1 MRKDSP
7 TALNAG
13 ETTRIASTGA
23 YIVHCRGATRGK
35 IDAIDHDRAIQTGEI
50 GRQQPQDRKPG
61 DGIAAT
67 AFADDSDAFAQ
78 RDVNADSARRLHT
91 PWEVLN
97 RMPSPRTDIRACARL
112 GTAAADCCSAGQA
125 TCISPPPVSFPSRV
139 APPSASRF
147 RSLRRWRADRSRH
160 RTARECRPA
169 LHDCVRRGWAAGSES
184 QTAWLRMPAD
194 KGAIDLLDKSARMQ
208 LRIVQ

>member
-13 ETTRIASTGA
+13 ETTRIASPGA
-23 YIVHCRGATRGK
+23 YIAHCRGATRGK
-35 IDAIDHDRAIQTGEI
+35 IDAIDHDRAVQTRLVGNSHRIESPVMELP
-50 GRQQPQDRKPG
+50 QPLSPTIPTRSHR
-61 DGIAAT
+61 AT
-67 AFADDSDAFAQ
+67 STSIPRVAC
-78 RDVNADSARRLHT
+78 HT